1 MGLFSILTQLTTAD
15 KINLFNAFGAWV
27 AAIGTI
33 SAVIVA
39 LYLAR
44 LDRIIRVRLSVG
56 HRLVGTGPDITK
68 YQDHCSIKAVNMG
81 ARKVTITGVGW
92 RVGFFRKRIYEQIL
106 SMPPYPST
114 MPITLAD
121 GEEATWFIPFRAMD
135 EHPNWID
142 TFPREVLGK
151 HPFWASKSIRIFAY
165 TSVGK
170 PIVAAVEKPLRERL
184 VAAAL
189 KNRD

>member
-1 MGLFSILTQLTTAD
+1 MTTAD

-44 LDRIIRVRLSVG
+44 LDRIIRVRLTAG
-56 HRLVGTGPDITK
+56 HRLVGPLADMSKG
-68 YQDHCSIKAVNMG
+68 QDHCSIKAVNMSS
-81 ARKVTITGVGW
+81 RKVTITGVGW
-92 RVGFFRKRIYEQIL
+92 RVGFFKKRIFEQIL
-106 SMPPYPST
+106 SIPPYPCT

-121 GEEATWFIPFRAMD
+121 GEEATWFIPFKSMD

-142 TFPREVLGK
+142 SFPQGVLGK
-151 HPFWASKSIRIFAY
+151 YPYLASKSLRIFVY
-165 TSVGK
+165 TSIGK
-170 PIVAAVEKPLRERL
+170 PIIAHIEKPLRDRL
-184 VAAAL
+184 VATAL
-189 KNRD
+189 KRT

>member
-1 MGLFSILTQLTTAD
+1 MAE
-15 KINLFNAFGAWV
+15 KINLFNALGAWV

-33 SAVIVA
+33 SVVIVA

-44 LDRIIRVRLSVG
+44 LDRIIRVRLSAG
-56 HRLVGTGPDITK
+56 HRLVGTGPVVSK

-81 ARKVTITGVGW
+81 SRKVTITGVGW
-92 RVGFFRKRIYEQIL
+92 RVGFVKKRIYEQIL

-121 GEEATWFIPFRAMD
+121 GEEATWLIPFDSMD

-151 HPFWASKSIRIFAY
+151 YPNLASKSLRIFVY
-165 TSVGK
+165 KSVGK
-170 PIVAAVEKPLRERL
+170 PIIANIEKPLRDRL

-189 KNRD
+189 KKS

>member
-1 MGLFSILTQLTTAD
+1 LGALSILDQLTTTD
-15 KINLFNAFGAWV
+15 KINLFNAFGAWG

-44 LDRIIRVRLSVG
+44 LDRIIKVRLSAG
-56 HRLVGTGPDITK
+56 HRLVGTGSDMSK

-81 ARKVTITGVGW
+81 SRKVTITGVGW
-92 RVGFFRKRIYEQIL
+92 RVGVFKKRIYEQIL

-121 GEEATWFIPFRAMD
+121 GEEATWLIPFNSMD

-142 TFPREVLGK
+142 TFPQEVLGK
-151 HPFWASKSIRIFAY
+151 YPYWASKSLRIFVY
-165 TSVGK
+165 KSVGK
-170 PIVAAVEKPLRERL
+170 PIISHIEKPLCDRL

-189 KNRD
+189 KKT